1 MENVFFYIVVFIAL
15 IATATMVLFLIL
27 GKKRNEDIVYRLRN
41 VHEDLNTISRSIN
54 THEKSAVTRDT
65 SIRSLISSNEQKI
78 EKIVDQSFKKNDGRI
93 GCLEDRLFNE
103 IKTSTSEILG
113 TIKLSYSEISDNFKS
128 KLLKISS
135 DLNELNQKLKSA
147 KEEIIGSQTRSFS
160 GIETKISSIKT
171 EEHKFFEHELQNV
184 NKEQA
189 NIGKY
194 VQDTAK
200 NINNHIS
207 ALKPLEELLS
217 KLNTLYNNLISLD
230 KDILNQEK
238 SLTNLVAE
246 HTMILEYTKELQNT
260 SEEIFNLMKLLMMD
274 SIVKQTNPKR

>member
-1 MENVFFYIVVFIAL
+1 MEFIVIFIAL
-15 IATATMVLFLIL
+15 IAIATLVLYIIL
-27 GKKRNEDIVYRLRN
+27 GKKRNEDIIYRLRR
-41 VHEDLNTISRSIN
+41 VHDELNTISRSVI
-54 THEKSAVTRDT
+54 THEKSAVTRD
-65 SIRSLISSNEQKI
+65 SSLRSLISANEQKI
-78 EKIVDQSFKKNDGRI
+78 EKTINQSFKNNDGRI

-103 IKTSTSEILG
+103 IKTSSSEIQVV
-113 TIKLSYSEISDNFKS
+113 IQHSYYELSMNFKS
-128 KLLKISS
+128 KMANISS
-135 DLNELNQKLKSA
+135 DLNELKQNLKSA
-147 KEEIIGSQTRSFS
+147 KDEILGSQTRSFS
-160 GIETKISSIKT
+160 GIETKISAIKN
-171 EEHKFFEHELQNV
+171 EEHKFIEHELQNV
-184 NKEQA
+184 TKEQA
-189 NIGKY
+189 NIGKC
-194 VQDTAK
+194 VLDTAK

>member
-1 MENVFFYIVVFIAL
+1 MPL
-15 IATATMVLFLIL
+15 KT
-27 GKKRNEDIVYRLRN
+27 
-41 VHEDLNTISRSIN
+41 RSIN
-54 THEKSAVTRDT
+54 
-65 SIRSLISSNEQKI
+65 
-78 EKIVDQSFKKNDGRI
+78 
-93 GCLEDRLFNE
+93 
-103 IKTSTSEILG
+103 
-113 TIKLSYSEISDNFKS
+113 
-128 KLLKISS
+128 
-135 DLNELNQKLKSA
+135 
-147 KEEIIGSQTRSFS
+147 
-160 GIETKISSIKT
+160 
-171 EEHKFFEHELQNV
+171 LQNV
-184 NKEQA
+184 TKEQA
-189 NIGKY
+189 NIGKC
-194 VQDTAK
+194 VLDTAN

>member
-1 MENVFFYIVVFIAL
+1 MEFIVIFIAL
-15 IATATMVLFLIL
+15 IAIATLVLYIIL
-27 GKKRNEDIVYRLRN
+27 GKKRNEDIIYRLRR
-41 VHEDLNTISRSIN
+41 VHDELNTISRSVI
-54 THEKSAVTRDT
+54 THEKSAVTRD
-65 SIRSLISSNEQKI
+65 SSLRSLISANEQKI
-78 EKIVDQSFKKNDGRI
+78 EKTINQSFKNNDGRI

-103 IKTSTSEILG
+103 IKTSSSEIQAA
-113 TIKLSYSEISDNFKS
+113 IQHSYSELSKNFKS
-128 KLLKISS
+128 KMANISS
-135 DLNELNQKLKSA
+135 DLNELKQNLKSA
-147 KEEIIGSQTRSFS
+147 KDEILGSQTRSFS
-160 GIETKISSIKT
+160 GIETKISAIKN
-171 EEHKFFEHELQNV
+171 EEHKFIEYELQNV
-184 NKEQA
+184 TKEQA
-189 NIGKY
+189 NIGKC
-194 VQDTAK
+194 VLDTAK